1 MRLYLHS
8 AVHTKTTSRP
18 IDQARLEAFLGQV
31 VTDMGA
37 GLPACSCSWITTS
50 DCWKALEGDGPL
62 TPAEIA
68 AGSGIRER

>member
-8 AVHTKTTSRP
+8 AAHTKTTSRP

-37 GLPACSCSWITTS
+37 APTGVLVLLGHDLGL
-50 DCWKALEGDGPL
+50 WKALEGDGPL

-68 AGSGIRER
+68 ARSGIRER